1 MTYTATIVVASDD
14 HEATTQAVREAYTSL
29 GARELDL
36 SATRTNATR
45 IVGVSRARDGFIT
58 VTDDTWFTAD
68 LAVAERVATA
78 LSTGVAVIGVRGW
91 GSHGK
96 SAARTFGPWRA
107 KLPSSG
113 KPTKLYAALD
123 PIVAHGAVLADA
135 WEQLDAPKT
144 KLAFDL
150 SLAQLSPGPFA
161 NETPVEL
168 AAVEREAMSSIAND
182 VMTCARNSGL
192 DAGLRQTRALRS
204 LFGWQTT
211 YDDVCNTL
219 YCRVCPTEIDMAT
232 IAWVTARRALEGLR
246 SGDTR
251 WEVEDTPAFWRA
263 MRWATA
269 VAAAAVVAE
278 QAEFDEL
285 LSRVD
290 DGDRGEIAKMLWDR
304 YDEPLCELCSRER
317 FDAVL
322 AAFRPTRSKPA
333 RREAGVATASD
344 EDAPGLARFGAPRTV
359 SAQELE
365 FDAADDDGP
374 SAIAFVGERLC
385 VAHESQ
391 VYCFAR
397 SAAGTEPVTLAIG
410 GRYGVIA
417 IDEGPD
423 GLVLAHDAKKLIGID
438 PDAPS
443 KRLALGS
450 TNDESISFILRSP
463 DGSKVAIDGKVLEFK
478 RPRALYTLAY
488 GAYAWLDST
497 RLLRVNKQGAKVHLA
512 SLSAEGET
520 RIGWFRSDDSRFGVV
535 LLVLGEHVYVGTNT
549 GVFRV
554 RWTQPCDGD
563 ALLVA
568 HRVWMGAAVHSLAFD
583 DASRT
588 LLAATDDGVV
598 EIDATGAARTLFA
611 RPTIAVSARGGRVGA
626 LCEGRVSRGDEGA
639 KVRAF
644 ELTVSNDRGRS

>member
-68 LAVAERVATA
+68 LAVAERVATSLA
-78 LSTGVAVIGVRGW
+78 TGVAVIGVRGG
-91 GSHGK
+91 GSYGK
-96 SAARTFGPWRA
+96 SAARTFGRWRA

-113 KPTKLYAALD
+113 KPTKLYVALD
-123 PIVAHGAVLADA
+123 PIVAHDAVLADA
-135 WEQLDAPKT
+135 WEQLDAPRT

-150 SLAQLSPGPFA
+150 SRAQLSPGPFA
-161 NETPVEL
+161 HETPVEL
-168 AAVEREAMSSIAND
+168 AAVEREAMRSIARD
-182 VMTCARNSGL
+182 VMSCARNSGL

-204 LFGWQTT
+204 SFGWQTT

-269 VAAAAVVAE
+269 VAAAAVVGE

-304 YDEPLCELCSRER
+304 YDETLCELCSRER

-322 AAFRPTRSKPA
+322 AAFCPTKSKPA

-359 SAQELE
+359 SAHEFE
-365 FDAADDDGP
+365 FDGADDDGP
-374 SAIAFVGERLC
+374 SAIAFVAERLC
-385 VAHESQ
+385 VARETL
-391 VYCFAR
+391 VYCFER
-397 SAAGTEPVTLAIG
+397 SAARAEPVTPAIG
-410 GRYGVIA
+410 GRESLIA

-423 GLVLAHDAKKLIGID
+423 GLVLAHDVKKLIGID

-443 KRLALGS
+443 KRIALGS
-450 TNDESISFILRSP
+450 TSDESITFILRSP

-478 RPRALYTLAY
+478 RPRALHARLRGLRLA
-488 GAYAWLDST
+488 GFDEA
-497 RLLRVNKQGAKVHLA
+497 LA
-512 SLSAEGET
+512 SEQAGSEGA
-520 RIGWFRSDDSRFGVV
+520 SGVA
-535 LLVLGEHVYVGTNT
+535 
-549 GVFRV
+549 V
-554 RWTQPCDGD
+554 RRRRD
-563 ALLVA
+563 A
-568 HRVWMGAAVHSLAFD
+568 HRVVSLG
-583 DASRT
+583 RQP
-588 LLAATDDGVV
+588 L
-598 EIDATGAARTLFA
+598 RRRFA
-611 RPTIAVSARGGRVGA
+611 RARRARVRRHEDRSLSRALDAAMRWRRPVGRPSRVDGRCDPFARVRRRFAHADRSHGRRHRRDRRDGRCTHA
-626 LCEGRVSRGDEGA
+626 LRASDHRGVCA
-639 KVRAF
+639 W
-644 ELTVSNDRGRS
+644 